1 MFKDASAR
9 QWWII
14 ALPAFLWRHPMA
26 VQWQAVVTSSEF
38 LTHPKESD
46 NSGCKNAVFR
56 QRDQGKKESYKE
68 E

>member
-1 MFKDASAR
+1 
-9 QWWII
+9 
-14 ALPAFLWRHPMA
+14 MA